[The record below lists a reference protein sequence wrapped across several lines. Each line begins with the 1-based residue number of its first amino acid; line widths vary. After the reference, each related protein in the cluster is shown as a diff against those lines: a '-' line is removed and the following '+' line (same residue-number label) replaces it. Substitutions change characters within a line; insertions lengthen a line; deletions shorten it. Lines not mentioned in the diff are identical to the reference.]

1 MNKKKIPGH
10 LALFVAYVIFGLNIP
25 ISRSVMPDTIDPFAL
40 TYFRMTGGAALFW
53 LLSLFVKKEK
63 VSSGDLMLLFLASI
77 FALILNQTSFIA
89 GLSMTTPVDAS
100 IIQTIL
106 PVVSMFLAAFIQKE
120 PITWKKFIGVLIG
133 LSGTLL
139 LISSHAQADGG
150 NRNVSGNL
158 LVLCSVI
165 SFSLY
170 LTLFKNLILRYS
182 PVTLMKWMF
191 LFAVAVCLP
200 FSYKAVAGVDYEGMS
215 AGNWM
220 RIAFV
225 VVMATFVSYLLIP
238 VGQKV
243 LRPTTVSMYNYL
255 QPVTASMAG
264 VVMGLAVFEYDSV
277 LSAILVF
284 TGVYIV
290 TTSKSR
296 ADLERE
302 KQFRKI
308 ETGKIR

>member
-10 LALFVAYVIFGLNIP
+10 SALFVAYVIFGLNIP
-25 ISRSVMPDTIDPFAL
+25 ISRSIIPETVDPFAL
-40 TYFRMTGGAALFW
+40 TYFRIAGGSALFW

-63 VSSGDLMLLFLASI
+63 VSSGDLIMLFFASF
-77 FALILNQTSFIA
+77 FALILNQTSFIV

-100 IIQTIL
+100 VIQTVL
-106 PVVSMFLAAFIQKE
+106 PVVSMFLAAVIQKE
-120 PITWKKFIGVLIG
+120 PVTWKKFIGVLIG
-133 LSGTLL
+133 LSGALL
-139 LISSHAQADGG
+139 LILNHAQAEDG
-150 NRNVSGNL
+150 NRNVLGNL
-158 LVLCSVI
+158 LVLCSVV
-165 SFSLY
+165 SFALY

-191 LFAVAVCLP
+191 LFASVFCLP
-200 FSYKAVAGVDYEGMS
+200 YSYKALAGVDYAGLS
-215 AGNWM
+215 AAD
-220 RIAFV
+220 RICIAFV

-238 VGQKV
+238 IGQKV
-243 LRPTTVSMYNYL
+243 LRPTTIGMYNYL

-264 VVMGLAVFEYDSV
+264 VVMGQAVFGFDNV

-296 ADLERE
+296 ADME
-302 KQFRKI
+302 
-308 ETGKIR
+308 GKTVPKNRVGGK